1 MLRKL
6 LPISQLDRGPNDLR
20 IANDKQEVVK
30 GLFWHLLII
39 LYFFL
44 LTNLNFSAILKVLFN
59 HFLKNHSLD
68 LNLFS

>member
-30 GLFWHLLII
+30 GLFWYLLII
-39 LYFFL
+39 EYFYL
-44 LTNLNFSAILKVLFN
+44 LAFKF
-59 HFLKNHSLD
+59 
-68 LNLFS
+68 